1 MRPRR
6 SASAA
11 PADPVERAEALL
23 FGAAINR
30 FVAKQ
35 LPSTFSVRGD
45 RDAGIG
51 AADVTLVDAR
61 YCGSTKAGHG
71 RLVGVLRP
79 ASSSETAPAAL
90 PALEAATATASSTR
104 SRAPRRRPRAGAVAV
119 VELTAEWVPSEV
131 RVSIGDV
138 AAGGDGGKPLART
151 LARAKAAGPLA
162 TVETGGLRLETE
174 RGSSLSLRSG
184 AVVPEGR
191 RARDADGRLS
201 RLRRAGAARAS

>member
-1 MRPRR
+1 MARR
-6 SASAA
+6 AIGFTSVGVLALGLAAA
-11 PADPVERAEALL
+11 PIAAAAAPRMPVERAEALL

-61 YCGSTKAGHG
+61 YCGATKAGHG

-90 PALEAATATASSTR
+90 PALEARDCHGKLEEVARRLAA
-104 SRAPRRRPRAGAVAV
+104 APDAGAVAV

-138 AAGGDGGKPLART
+138 AAGGDGGKP
-151 LARAKAAGPLA
+151 ARAHAGA
-162 TVETGGLRLETE
+162 GEGGRPA
-174 RGSSLSLRSG
+174 RDRRDRRPASWRRS
-184 AVVPEGR
+184 AGR
-191 RARDADGRLS
+191 RSPSIWRCRS
-201 RLRRAGAARAS
+201 